1 MAYRDCMR
9 AASHRY
15 TLLGA
20 VLLAMG
26 LSTVALAGCA
36 ASPKPLPSASST
48 PSATSVFGSDEEA
61 LAAAEEAYAAYQKVS
76 DEVGHDGGTRPE
88 RYESVATGEALENA
102 LKNASQYRDAGATLI
117 GSTSFSTQEL
127 QTAEY
132 AKSEALEI
140 VLYVCDDVSLAD
152 IVDETGTSIVKP
164 DRQTVLPFVLTV
176 VGSADQLRVS
186 QKVLWDGKNFCS

>member
-1 MAYRDCMR
+1 MR
-9 AASHRY
+9 AASHSY
-15 TLLGA
+15 TLVGA
-20 VLLAMG
+20 VLLALG
-26 LSTVALAGCA
+26 LSTIALAGCA

-48 PSATSVFGSDEEA
+48 PTASPVFASDEEA

-76 DEVGHDGGTRPE
+76 DAVGHDGGAEPE
-88 RYESVATGEALENA
+88 RYEAVATGDALENA
-102 LKNASQYRDAGATLI
+102 LKSARQYRDADATLT

-127 QTAEY
+127 QSAEY

-152 IVDETGTSIVKP
+152 IVDATGTSIVKP

-176 VGSADQLRVS
+176 VGSADQLQVS
-186 QKVLWDGKNFCS
+186 EKVLWDGKNFCP